1 MNNFFKRRLI
11 DRLSTSWMQ
20 ISLFIVL
27 LLPMV
32 IAVGLAVKSSNLL
45 STGSLGEILFSS
57 EWQPLSGK
65 FGFKPFIVS
74 SFYVTLISLVI
85 AIPVCML
92 SAIYLT
98 HYASKKTLNLM
109 HTVIDILAGIPSVIF
124 GVWGILII
132 VPFIGNYL
140 APFFG
145 INSSGYSILTAGIVL
160 AVMIIPFVL
169 NMLIEI
175 LKNIPTDLKESS
187 LSIGA
192 TNWQTIKYV
201 VLKKALPGITAV
213 FSLGISRAFGETI
226 AVLMVVGNV
235 VKVPK
240 SLFDPGY
247 PLPALIANNYGEML
261 SIPIYDSA
269 LMFAALLLLV
279 IVIVFNSISRAVIAR
294 FEY

>member
-1 MNNFFKRRLI
+1 
-11 DRLSTSWMQ
+11 
-20 ISLFIVL
+20 
-27 LLPMV
+27 
-32 IAVGLAVKSSNLL
+32 
-45 STGSLGEILFSS
+45 
-57 EWQPLSGK
+57 
-65 FGFKPFIVS
+65 
-74 SFYVTLISLVI
+74 
-85 AIPVCML
+85 
-92 SAIYLT
+92 
-98 HYASKKTLNLM
+98 
-109 HTVIDILAGIPSVIF
+109 
-124 GVWGILII
+124 

-140 APFFG
+140 APLFG

-213 FSLGISRAFGETI
+213 FSLGISRAFGETL